1 MVQNKGDVIE
11 RVVRTKIG
19 ISELS
24 RILNVSRTSIYNWF
38 EHGHLSLETISK
50 IGQAIN
56 HDFSNEFPEEF
67 ANAKNCAIADA
78 APEKK
83 TENGSY
89 DSSVQYW
96 MNKYI
101 TLLEK
106 YNELLIEIGKPEL
119 KKADSKIA
127 GSAVLNG
134 FGTIDNI
141 DRRPYHWEHSNRL

>member
-1 MVQNKGDVIE
+1 MVQNKGDVVE

-56 HDFSNEFPEEF
+56 HDFTNEFPEEF
-67 ANAKNCAIADA
+67 AKAKNLAILDTTL
-78 APEKK
+78 EKK
-83 TENGSY
+83 TETESY

-106 YNELLIEIGKPEL
+106 YNELLIEMGKPEPV
-119 KKADSKIA
+119 KADSKLT
-127 GSAVLNG
+127 GSAVFND
-134 FGTIDNI
+134 FGTIENI
-141 DRRPYHWEHSNRL
+141 DRNPYQWEHSNSL

>member
-1 MVQNKGDVIE
+1 MVQNKGDIIE

-56 HDFSNEFPEEF
+56 HDFANEFPEEF
-67 ANAKNCAIADA
+67 AKAKNSAIVDA
-78 APEKK
+78 TPEKK
-83 TENGSY
+83 TENGNC

-106 YNELLIEIGKPEL
+106 YNELLIEIGKPEP

-127 GSAVLNG
+127 GSTVLNG
-134 FGTIDNI
+134 FSTIDNI
-141 DRRPYHWEHSNRL
+141 DRRAYHWDHSNRL